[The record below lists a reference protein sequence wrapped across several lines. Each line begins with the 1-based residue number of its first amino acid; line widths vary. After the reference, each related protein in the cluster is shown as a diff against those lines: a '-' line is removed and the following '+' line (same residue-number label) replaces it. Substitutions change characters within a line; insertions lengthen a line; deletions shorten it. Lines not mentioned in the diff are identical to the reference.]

1 MIQATIFASR
11 KSQKPILIGRGGSSL
26 KLLGEASRMDIEK
39 FLASK
44 VYLELF
50 VKIRENWRD
59 DEHSLKQ
66 FGYEG

>member
-1 MIQATIFASR
+1 
-11 KSQKPILIGRGGSSL
+11 
-26 KLLGEASRMDIEK
+26 MDIEK
-39 FLASK
+39 FLTSK